1 MNTYRLL
8 MFSRRAAQLLGIG
21 TVGSIAFFSP
31 ALVICIVVALVVMKA
46 KKGFGGGW
54 AHGTARWA
62 SWLDLLNAGA
72 AGKRGLYVGQ
82 LAPPTR
88 KERRDILRYGSSKR
102 GEDIVRLFFAR
113 RDVSIRLSQGV
124 HTLICAPAGAGKS
137 VGVIIP
143 FLLECADDSCVVID
157 IKGELYQ
164 ATAAARKKLGS
175 KVVRIDPFNVCG
187 PDSHAF
193 SPLDMIDPSAP
204 DSIDKVRALATA
216 MLPRDPAEK
225 EPHWIM
231 SAQMYMAAF
240 IAYVLVKFPPQSRN
254 LQTVMALMSDAAARK
269 AALAEMLTMPH
280 YDEMLA
286 RMAGQLEF
294 YQDKELGSVLSTF
307 ARSTQH
313 LNSQLVR
320 ASTARSTFEAL
331 GIRDKMTVYLVLPP
345 HLLKSH
351 AGLMR
356 MWIEGLMQA
365 VIRGGA
371 DERKLVHFVCDEAAS
386 LGHLDVIETAICQ
399 LRGYGVRML
408 MVYQSIGQ
416 LKTCFSPGQDVTILS
431 NMDNRLYF
439 GVNDYP
445 TAEDV
450 SRQLGQE
457 TIVTTSVSGG
467 SSRSKSR
474 DHQGHESTSYS
485 TNDNWSS
492 SELGRSLLQP
502 SEVLQLDQ
510 RACVV
515 FSKGCPPIMT
525 YLARYYEKAFR
536 ERLPNRFMMFCRAA
550 VLAATMLSLVAGAG
564 VVGWLVVVGR

>member
-1 MNTYRLL
+1 MPTFRLL
-8 MFSRRAAQLLGIG
+8 KISL
-21 TVGSIAFFSP
+21 
-31 ALVICIVVALVVMKA
+31 
-46 KKGFGGGW
+46 
-54 AHGTARWA
+54 HA
-62 SWLDLLNAGA
+62 SWLLVAMIVIGIAAFSPGVAVLVVGLLVAFKAKQRWGGSTAHGSARWGSALDIFFAGGF
-72 AGKRGLYVGQ
+72 GKHGLYVGQ
-82 LAPPTR
+82 VVAPSNR
-88 KERRDILRYGSSKR
+88 ERMDILKR
-102 GEDIVRLFFAR
+102 APRWMARDAVRTYFAR
-113 RDVSIRLSQGV
+113 RDMNVRLSQGV
-124 HTLICAPAGAGKS
+124 HTLVCAPAGAGKS
-137 VGVIIP
+137 VGVILP
-143 FLLECADDSCVVID
+143 FLLECPDSCVVID
-157 IKGELYQ
+157 IKGELYGNSNL
-164 ATAAARKKLGS
+164 ARRRLGS

-225 EPHWIM
+225 EPHWIT

-240 IAYVLVKFPPQSRN
+240 IAYVLVKFPPASRN

-351 AGLMR
+351 NGLLR
-356 MWIEGLMQA
+356 MWLEGLMQA
-365 VIRGGA
+365 VMRGGA
-371 DERKLVHFVCDEAAS
+371 DESRRVHFVCDEAAA

-485 TNDNWSS
+485 TNDNWSAQ
-492 SELGRSLLQP
+492 EIGRSLLQP

-510 RACVV
+510 RACIV

-536 ERLPNRFMMFCRAA
+536 ERLPSRFMMFCRAA
-550 VLAATMLSLVAGAG
+550 VLAATMFSLLAGAG